1 MLFRKQRASEN
12 FPGSSSF
19 RMVLKPFLLLQAVLI
34 QGPTRQPPEDAPATH
49 KCEDTKNA
57 ERRIPGLAGSLHRP
71 KGASHFQHIQVPSEY
86 LQIPPSWRAAEC
98 CSLATSI
105 KLLTRAPWTISS
117 HCRKSNLLFS
127 SATASGWRRLP
138 SPGTGWHHT
147 PISTSGA
154 TLPWAGSSTPS
165 RRWPV
170 STVLE
175 AARPQCTWAIYICVC
190 VVININIINNNRW

>member
-1 MLFRKQRASEN
+1 MCVITGRPPCFS
-12 FPGSSSF
+12 GSSALQKISPVLQVFAWFSNHSYFFKLFSF
-19 RMVLKPFLLLQAVLI
+19 KGPLDSRLK
-34 QGPTRQPPEDAPATH
+34 THPPHTSV
-49 KCEDTKNA
+49 KTLKNA

-154 TLPWAGSSTPS
+154 TLSWAWSSTPS

-175 AARPQCTWAIYICVC
+175 AARPQCTWAIYMCVC
-190 VVININIINNNRW
+190 GY